1 MGLPNKSDLINMN
14 SMHTTH
20 LIKKSF
26 RLAGHATSVAL
37 EPVFWD
43 VLITI
48 AKNKGLSL
56 TQLVFEVDATM
67 PPNLASALRVH
78 VVRHL
83 RKSG

>member
-1 MGLPNKSDLINMN
+1 MN
-14 SMHTTH
+14 FMHTTH
-20 LIKKSF
+20 LVKKSF

-43 VLITI
+43 ALITM
-48 AKNKGLSL
+48 AQDKGLSL

-78 VVRHL
+78 VVENL
-83 RKSG
+83 TKAAG